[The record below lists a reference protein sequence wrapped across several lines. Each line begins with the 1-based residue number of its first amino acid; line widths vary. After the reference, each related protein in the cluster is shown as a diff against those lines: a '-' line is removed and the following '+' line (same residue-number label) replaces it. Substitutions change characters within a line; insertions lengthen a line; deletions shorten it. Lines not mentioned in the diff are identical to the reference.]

1 MKLLMRTA
9 SSLKQKAAPTMSALP
24 LESAEVAA
32 YLGVDCAASQL
43 FNHSPERHSGHLI
56 RCQPEHVGN
65 AFA

>member
-24 LESAEVAA
+24 LELAEVAA
-32 YLGVDCAASQL
+32 DLGVFAPS
-43 FNHSPERHSGHLI
+43 FNFNRSPEWHSGHLI